1 MTEQIKKEIINRI
14 NNIDDQKVLKFL
26 NEYIKRIIVI
36 KKEGN
41 V

>member
-1 MTEQIKKEIINRI
+1 MKEQIKKEIINRI
-14 NNIDDQKVLKFL
+14 NNIDDQKVLEFL